1 MIDRKFIG
9 MESEDR
15 FVDVENGQLKL
26 FAKATAER
34 NPIYFDDVAATTAG
48 YRAIPAPLTFA
59 FCLASLAPPETVS
72 TRGMGIPI
80 AKILHGEQQFTY
92 QKQIF
97 AGDRV
102 RLKTRIVDIYDK
114 KGGALEFIVFETTS
128 HNQANEPCV
137 SARSI
142 TVVRN

>member
-15 FVDVENGQLKL
+15 FVEVEKGQLRL
-26 FAKATAER
+26 FALATAEP
-34 NPIYFDDVAATTAG
+34 NPIYFSEEEAKKAG
-48 YRAIPAPLTFA
+48 YSAIPVPPTFA
-59 FCLASLAPPETVS
+59 FCLASLAPPRNTS
-72 TRGMGIPI
+72 ARGMNIPI

-92 QKQIF
+92 HKQIF

-102 RLKTRIVDIYDK
+102 RLKTRVVDIYEK

-128 HNQANEPCV
+128 HNQAGELCV
-137 SARSI
+137 SARTV